1 MTSRVAKIAKDKAL
15 QSSCTYK
22 VSAIGLNKKGEVTYK
37 AFNKS
42 RFMKL
47 GGGIHA
53 EMEVMLK
60 GGPGIRTIIICR
72 VGNSGDI
79 LPIHPC
85 EVCRRKSEEL
95 GIRIV
100 SVGVE

>member
-1 MTSRVAKIAKDKAL
+1 MTDEVIKQAVNKAL

-42 RFMKL
+42 RFMKF

-85 EVCRRKSEEL
+85 TVCKTKANEL
-95 GIRIV
+95 GIRIL